1 MTSEAAAT
9 KSRQVRERKTPRIRQ
24 LEALMAVVVN
34 GSMTA
39 AAADLGIS
47 QPAISRLLAD
57 LAKEFDFQLFDKRDG
72 QLVPSQE
79 VRLLEPDIRRVLE
92 LMRQI
97 SEVSVDITK
106 RKAGHLRI
114 ACLPGFATSHLPKV
128 VAEFLKDRPGVS
140 MTIEPD
146 RPERI
151 LEWMIT
157 EQYDFGITDGF
168 YGHPAVDQ
176 TVVNVRTVCIFPEGH
191 RLASYDKVA
200 PKDLV
205 GESIIHTRR
214 DSDFFVKLSRLF
226 QDAHVEL
233 KSHIEVRQ
241 FTAACELVCN
251 GVGVSVV
258 SELDAEKYN
267 GHGLRFRPFSPQMP
281 HVLSLV
287 RPIHKTP
294 SLVNLEFMEYFRNSL
309 RKFTID
315 RAV

>member
-1 MTSEAAAT
+1 MLCPNLDPE
-9 KSRQVRERKTPRIRQ
+9 KPPCMQRRPPRIRQ
-24 LEALMAVVVN
+24 LEALMAVIVN
-34 GSMTA
+34 GSVTA

-47 QPAISRLLAD
+47 QPATSRLLAD
-57 LAKEFDFQLFDKRDG
+57 LGKEFDFQLFDKREG

-97 SEVSVDITK
+97 SDVSADITR
-106 RKAGHLRI
+106 RKAGRLRI
-114 ACLPGFATSHLPKV
+114 ACLPGFATNHLPRV

-168 YGHPAVDQ
+168 FGHPAVDR
-176 TVVNVRTVCIFPEGH
+176 TDVKVRTVCVFPDGH
-191 RLASYDKVA
+191 ALSACDEIRPRDLADA
-200 PKDLV
+200 R
-205 GESIIHTRR
+205 IIHPRKGSQFYQQLERR
-214 DSDFFVKLSRLF
+214 F
-226 QDAHVEL
+226 QDDQVEL
-233 KSHIEVRQ
+233 QSLIEVRQ
-241 FTAACELVCN
+241 FTAACELICN

-258 SELDAEKYN
+258 SELDAVKYVDQ
-267 GHGLRFRPFSPQMP
+267 GLDFRPFTPPLP
-281 HVLSLV
+281 HELSLV

-294 SLVNLEFMEYFRNSL
+294 SLIALEFMEHFQASL
-309 RKFTID
+309 EPFLTE
-315 RAV
+315 A